1 MSILSGKKVLL
12 GISGGIAAYKTP
24 NLVRAFVKKGAE
36 VKVIITQSAKDFV
49 TPLSLST
56 VSKNPVFSTF
66 KSDEEEGV
74 WNNHVE
80 LGLWA
85 DFMIICPAT
94 ANTLFKMA
102 NGNCDNLLTAVYLSC
117 KSKIF
122 FAPAMDLD
130 MYKHMSTKKSIEKL
144 QSYGNILIPP
154 AIGELASGLSGEGR
168 LPEPDEIT
176 DFIINYYSKDL
187 PLKNKNVLIT
197 AGPTIEEID
206 PVRFISNHS
215 SGKMGFALAH
225 EATILGANVTLIS
238 GPTNQVLST
247 NQVDLIKIKSADEM
261 FEKTLSYFK
270 NSDIVIMSAAVS
282 DYMPAEFSQKKLK
295 KDNKDLNVK
304 FKKTRDILF
313 ELGKIKSK
321 QFLVGFA
328 LENDQEL
335 INAKTK
341 MKKKNLDL
349 IVLNSLNDKGAG
361 FGHDTNKVS
370 VINNSNEVFNYDLKN
385 KSEVAED
392 IFKHII

>member
-24 NLVRAFVKKGAE
+24 NLVRAFVKQGAE
-36 VKVIITQSAKDFV
+36 VKVVMTESAKDFV
-49 TPLSLST
+49 TSLSLST

-66 KSDEEEGV
+66 KSEEEDGV

-154 AIGELASGLSGEGR
+154 AVGELASGLSGEGR

-176 DFIINYYSKDL
+176 DFIINYYSKNL

-225 EATILGANVTLIS
+225 EAAILGANVILIS
-238 GPTNQVLST
+238 GPTNQVLSA

-328 LENDQEL
+328 LENNQEL

-370 VINNSNEVFNYDLKN
+370 VINNSNEVFNYDLKS

>member
-12 GISGGIAAYKTP
+12 GISGGIADYKSP

-36 VKVIITQSAKDFV
+36 VKVVMTESAKDFV
-49 TPLSLST
+49 TSLSLST

-66 KSDEEEGV
+66 KSEEEDEV

-247 NQVDLIKIKSADEM
+247 NQVDLIKIKTADEM

-295 KDNKDLNVK
+295 KDNKELNVK

-328 LENDQEL
+328 LENEQEL
-335 INAKTK
+335 SNAKTK

-370 VINNSNEVFNYDLKN
+370 VINTSDEVFNYDLKN

>member
-36 VKVIITQSAKDFV
+36 VKVVMTNSAKDFV
-49 TPLSLST
+49 TSLSLST

-66 KSDEEEGV
+66 KSDEEDGV

-130 MYKHMSTKKSIEKL
+130 MYKHKSTKKSIEKL

-295 KDNKDLNVK
+295 KDNKELNVK

-328 LENDQEL
+328 LENEQEL
-335 INAKTK
+335 SNAKTK

-370 VINNSNEVFNYDLKN
+370 VINTSDEVFNYDLKN